1 MKKDELISGAEL
13 AKRLNVSAPYITK
26 NKKKLKE
33 AKCIYGKKFY
43 YRKSAQYLGKDPDNP
58 GDSIK
63 SLIQKENIQESN
75 EVIKKPSK
83 ETSEQ
88 DIESFAEDIDE
99 NLSGDAS
106 DAEIKTLLHQIEDI
120 IKDPKANL
128 KTVELNGLKNKAALI
143 NEYYK
148 GKREKIKYIK
158 EANNLYEKEDV
169 VKILGALANQVRNTL
184 INLPNNYAVN
194 LEGMSQKQI
203 KDYVT
208 DDINKLLEQI
218 QSTGEQFE

>member
-1 MKKDELISGAEL
+1 MSNKKDELISGAEL

-26 NKKKLKE
+26 NKKRLKE

-43 YRKSAQYLGKDPDNP
+43 YRKSASFLGKNPDNP

-63 SLIQKENIQESN
+63 ALVQKTIPQENKQEEAISSFSSDV
-75 EVIKKPSK
+75 E
-83 ETSEQ
+83 EEQ
-88 DIESFAEDIDE
+88 DEA
-99 NLSGDAS
+99 
-106 DAEIKTLLHQIEDI
+106 DAEMQTLLHQIENI
-120 IKDPKANL
+120 IKDPKSNL

-169 VKILGALANQVRNTL
+169 IKILGALGNQVRNTM

-203 KDYVT
+203 KDFVS
-208 DDINKLLEQI
+208 DDINKILEEI
-218 QSTGEQFE
+218 QNTGEQFE